1 MAALPLLILL
11 PLSATIMVLPIG
23 RRFTLHRETTPI
35 TVSQALAIAR
45 DSVDPP
51 GGRAVEFA
59 RMVHEG
65 ERGGPWS
72 GLLNMAGAL
81 GLLAVMSAGMIS
93 WSRRRGARRVDV
105 ASGGVEK
112 AA

>member
-1 MAALPLLILL
+1 
-11 PLSATIMVLPIG
+11 MVLPVG
-23 RRFTLHRETTPI
+23 RRLTLHRETTPI

-65 ERGGPWS
+65 EWGGPWS
-72 GLLNMAGAL
+72 
-81 GLLAVMSAGMIS
+81 
-93 WSRRRGARRVDV
+93 
-105 ASGGVEK
+105 
-112 AA
+112 